1 MLAQLQAYATCK
13 SLGCSAQVHI
23 HPCDEE
29 KSWIT
34 PLPIASIGIMQIEW
48 ARESAS
54 YKALVKDVELKSLL
68 VHVGN
73 LHCMSSMLL
82 AKEATAQSQE
92 GTIILDVVKIDLV
105 G

>member
-1 MLAQLQAYATCK
+1 MGNSLCQL
-13 SLGCSAQVHI
+13 
-23 HPCDEE
+23 
-29 KSWIT
+29 
-34 PLPIASIGIMQIEW
+34 QIEW

-54 YKALVKDVELKSLL
+54 QKALASKRCQTQSLL
-68 VHVGN
+68 VCN

-82 AKEATAQSQE
+82 AKEATAKE